1 MLLHLNSKQ
10 DALELYES
18 KPLILLNSVSLSTI
32 EFNILSVLYENSYK
46 PCTRQQLKQAGWPD
60 RVVGPNSLNVCI
72 MHLRKK
78 VKSLIPDSEIRVVPS
93 HGYKLLIPTAIQLV
107 EEGELPNIKPSTVAR
122 RPKMLAPEPVLS
134 RTLSA
139 RVKRPRI
146 QPSVVNFDDE
156 QQRLRWE
163 DLILTTCIWIYAF
176 TLYYSIYN

>member
-1 MLLHLNSKQ
+1 MLLYLNSKR
-10 DALELYES
+10 DALELYDGE
-18 KPLILLNSVSLSTI
+18 PLTLLHSVPLSTI
-32 EFNILSVLYENSYK
+32 EFNVLYVLYDNSYK
-46 PCTRQQLKQAGWPD
+46 PCSRQDLKKAGWPN

-134 RTLSA
+134 RTLST

-146 QPSVVNFDDE
+146 QPNVVNFDDE

-163 DLILTTCIWIYAF
+163 DLILTACIWIYAF
-176 TLYYSIYN
+176 ALYYSIYN

>member
-1 MLLHLNSKQ
+1 MLLYLNSKR
-10 DALELYES
+10 DALELYDGE
-18 KPLILLNSVSLSTI
+18 PLTLLHSVPLSTI
-32 EFNILSVLYENSYK
+32 EFNVLYVLYDNSYK
-46 PCTRQQLKQAGWPD
+46 PCSRQDLKKAGWPN

-72 MHLRKK
+72 MNLRKK
-78 VKSLIPDSEIRVVPS
+78 AKSLIPDSEIRVVPS

-107 EEGELPNIKPSTVAR
+107 EDGELPNIKPSTVAK
-122 RPKMLAPEPVLS
+122 RPKTLDPEPVMS

-176 TLYYSIYN
+176 ALYYSIYN